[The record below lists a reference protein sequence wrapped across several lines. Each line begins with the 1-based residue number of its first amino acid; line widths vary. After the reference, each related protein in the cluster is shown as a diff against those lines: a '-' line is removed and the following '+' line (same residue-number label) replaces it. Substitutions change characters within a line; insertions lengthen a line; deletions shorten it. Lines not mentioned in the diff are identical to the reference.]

1 MRTKI
6 THEWELWQF
15 CDSLFQKFCSNKGLQ
30 RDGAVGQIN
39 QYMIS
44 TETDIAF
51 LVIDASKKQS
61 ASKQ

>member
-1 MRTKI
+1 MN
-6 THEWELWQF
+6 
-15 CDSLFQKFCSNKGLQ
+15 D
-30 RDGAVGQIN
+30 AVGQIN